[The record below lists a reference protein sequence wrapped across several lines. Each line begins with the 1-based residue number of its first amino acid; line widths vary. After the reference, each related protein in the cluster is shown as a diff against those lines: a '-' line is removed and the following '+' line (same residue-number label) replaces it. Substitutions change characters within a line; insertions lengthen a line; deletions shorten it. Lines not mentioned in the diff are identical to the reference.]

1 MGRFPLPIR
10 KQGES
15 VMRKAILVLMI
26 FLSGWSTAEARKI
39 LNVEVAEEMKI
50 DDQVLPLNG
59 AGVRSATVLHVKIYV
74 AAFYA
79 PTPLKTEDEVLA
91 SPGPLYLQLTYV
103 RAFDKDRV
111 QKAWVWQFEQS
122 GTYTYDGF
130 ERDKKILINSFG
142 EIKKGGVESI
152 ALVGDETRIYDD
164 GVLKS
169 TIKGRDFQKAFL
181 SMWFGKKPVMSELK
195 ANLLAGK

>member
-1 MGRFPLPIR
+1 
-10 KQGES
+10 
-15 VMRKAILVLMI
+15 MRKAILVLMI
-26 FLSGWSTAEARKI
+26 FVCGWGTAEARKI
-39 LNVEVAEEMKI
+39 LDVDVAEETRVDNQTLK
-50 DDQVLPLNG
+50 LNG

-79 PTPLKTEDEVLA
+79 PTQLNTEDEVLA

-103 RAFDKDRV
+103 RSFDKARV

-130 ERDKKILINSFG
+130 ERDKKILVDSFG

-181 SMWFGKKPVMSELK
+181 SMWFGKKPVMTELK
-195 ANLLAGK
+195 ANLLGGNRKE